1 MSKIILAT
9 DGSEYSQAAA
19 HYLVANPI
27 LNPAADVVLVSV
39 ATRLPPHVTGSLSSG
54 DTNSWYEDEN
64 RKALQPTEDILR
76 AGNVRFSSAGLNGV
90 PEDAIVDYAAEIGAD
105 LIVIGTHGNGALL
118 NAVMGSVASKVL
130 TKSSV
135 PVLLVK
141 KPG

>member
-9 DGSEYSQAAA
+9 DGSGYSQAAA
-19 HYLVANPI
+19 HYLVANPV

-64 RKALQPTEDILR
+64 RKALQPAEDILR
-76 AGNVRFSSAGLNGV
+76 AGNIRFSSEGLNGV

-105 LIVIGTHGNGALL
+105 LIVIGTHGRTGLSKL
-118 NAVMGSVASKVL
+118 FMGSVAGRVVSMATCPVL
-130 TKSSV
+130 TV
-135 PVLLVK
+135 RQ
-141 KPG
+141 